1 MIPLFMSA
9 PSDEDWWHSRP
20 DEARYA
26 QLRDELAERQLT
38 GGPVNDPTPRRRKSD
53 DDMNPWVKL
62 ALQVGVP
69 AVIALFLVQQLATT
83 FHTKLDAS
91 VDLIR
96 GHSQMAAAS
105 YASIGERL
113 ERNDRT
119 QSVMIDLLRAQ
130 CVNQAKSFEE
140 RNRCLVA
147 GASR

>member
-1 MIPLFMSA
+1 MSA

-20 DEARYA
+20 DAERYA

-38 GGPVNDPTPRRRKSD
+38 GGPVNDPAPRRRKSD
-53 DDMNPWVKL
+53 DDMNPWIKL
-62 ALQVGVP
+62 TLQVGVP

-83 FHTKLDAS
+83 FNTKLDAS
-91 VDLIR
+91 VELAR
-96 GHSQMAAAS
+96 LNATNSAAS
-105 YASIGERL
+105 HASMLERL
-113 ERNDRT
+113 DRTDRT
-119 QSVMIDLLRAQ
+119 QGVMIDLLRAQ